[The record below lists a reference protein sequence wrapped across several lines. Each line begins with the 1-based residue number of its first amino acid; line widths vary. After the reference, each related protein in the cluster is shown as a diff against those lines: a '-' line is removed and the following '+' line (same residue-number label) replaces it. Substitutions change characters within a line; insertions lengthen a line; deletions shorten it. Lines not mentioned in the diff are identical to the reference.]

1 MQIPRWLQ
9 TVLLVAVVLWMV
21 NQPIIAIVVDW
32 LWFDAIGYLSIF
44 QTSLWAKVG
53 MWVGG
58 LLLALG
64 FLGVNMQ
71 VAVRDEPIDVGRL
84 SLLMSDLGLS
94 PVQLQRLLR
103 GVIGVAV
110 GLPALLFAGG
120 MASQWLSLL
129 TYLQREPFGEVDPI
143 FNLDIGFY
151 VFQLPF
157 ISVVEQLLSL
167 LVLMALFAVGAYY
180 VARDVFINRD
190 VPTLSAGARV
200 HLLVLGA
207 LLFAL
212 FGIDWWLDRF
222 ELLFTPSGVVWG
234 VSYTDLNA
242 RIPGDWIMAGC
253 ALIVSVAL
261 LAATMQRSWR
271 LPTIGLGLYAVA
283 RVLVVGVWPDIVQD
297 YFVKPNELELE
308 RPFLVDNIRFTN
320 KAYAL
325 DRIEARPFE
334 AEAGLTMDDI
344 DENPLTIENVR
355 VWDTRPLLTTYG
367 QIQEIR
373 TYYDFKDVD
382 VDRYMLDGA
391 PRQVMLSA
399 RELNYANV
407 PAQARSW
414 VNEHLQYT
422 HGYGLTM
429 SPVNVVTAEGLP
441 DLFVKDLPPTSQGI
455 DLDVTQPEIYYGE
468 LTDTF
473 VMVNTGAQE
482 FDYPLGD
489 QNVYT
494 DYEGNG
500 GVPMGSLWKQALFAM
515 HFGSLDI
522 LLSQYIDDGTKVMFR
537 RKIAERIE
545 HLAPFLHFDEDPYLV
560 VADGKLYWMIDA
572 YTTSRSYPYA
582 EPFRLGRTQF
592 NYIRNSVKIVVDAYH
607 GGVDFYI
614 ADEADPLVK
623 VYAKI
628 FPDSFKALSEMPESL
643 QGHVRY
649 PADFFDTQAA
659 MYRAYHMQDPTVFY
673 NKEDMWALPRELY
686 DGQEQPME
694 SYYLIMKLPQ
704 EEQAEFI
711 LLLPFVPTGK
721 DNMIS
726 WLAARSDD
734 EHYGKLI
741 LYQFPKQK
749 LIYGP
754 RQIEARIDQDP
765 DISEMITLWSQA
777 GSRVVRGN
785 LLVIPI
791 GNSLM
796 YVEPLYLQAESSQL
810 PELKRVIVSYENRIA
825 MRTTLEDALR
835 AVFAPGTAPAA
846 MTARDTLGAAAQQ
859 GGSGG
864 YISEPDRALRE
875 GSPEWAKLAGRAQQ
889 QLEQATRLQQQGDW
903 AGYGEALKALSE
915 TLTQLGMQAEGF
927 NLPDEAPEPEAEPD
941 GSGGE

>member
-9 TVLLVAVVLWMV
+9 TILILGVVLWLV
-21 NQPIIAIVVDW
+21 NQPLISIAIDW
-32 LWFDAIGYLSIF
+32 LWFDAIGYIGIF
-44 QTSLWAKVG
+44 QTSLAAKVG

-58 LLLALG
+58 LIVAAA
-64 FLGVNMQ
+64 FLGVNLTA
-71 VAVRDEPIDVGRL
+71 AVRDEPIDVRRL
-84 SLLMSDLGLS
+84 SVLLSDLGLS
-94 PVQLQRLLR
+94 PDQLRNLIR
-103 GVIGVAV
+103 GALGAAV
-110 GLPALLFAGG
+110 GLPALVFAGLV
-120 MASQWLSLL
+120 ASQWLSLL
-129 TYLQREPFGEVDPI
+129 TYLEREPFGEADPI
-143 FNLDIGFY
+143 FGLDLGFY

-157 ISVVEQLLSL
+157 ISFGEDLLAL
-167 LVLMALFAVGAYY
+167 LVAFSLMAVGTYY

-190 VPTLSAGARV
+190 VPALSSGARV
-200 HLLVLGA
+200 HLLILGS

-212 FGIDWWLDRF
+212 FGVDWWLARF
-222 ELLFTPSGVVWG
+222 ELLFSHSGVVWG
-234 VSYTDLNA
+234 VGYTDLSA
-242 RIPGDWIMAGC
+242 RIPGHWIMAGC
-253 ALIVSVAL
+253 SLGVSVAL
-261 LAATMQRSWR
+261 LAATLQRSWR

-283 RVLVVGVWPDIVQD
+283 RVLVAGVWPDIVQD

-308 RPFLVDNIRFTN
+308 REFLVHNIAYTN

-325 DRIEARPFE
+325 DRIETRPFE
-334 AEAGLTMDDI
+334 AEAGLTMADV
-344 DENPLTIENVR
+344 NASPLTIENVR
-355 VWDTRPLLTTYG
+355 VWDSRPLLTTYG

-382 VDRYMLDGA
+382 VDRYMIDGA

-399 RELNYANV
+399 RELNYDNV
-407 PAQARSW
+407 PSQARSW

-429 SPVNVVTAEGLP
+429 SPVNVVTTEGLP
-441 DLFVKDLPPTSQGI
+441 DLFVKDLPPVSNGI
-455 DLDVTQPEIYYGE
+455 DLPVTQPEIYYGE
-468 LTDTF
+468 LTDNY

-489 QNVYT
+489 QNVYA
-494 DYEGNG
+494 DYAGEG
-500 GVPMGSLWKQALFAM
+500 GVPIGSLWQQAIFSM
-515 HFGSLDI
+515 QFGSFDI
-522 LLSQYIDDGTKVMFR
+522 LLSQYIKDGSKIMFR
-537 RKIAERIE
+537 RNISERVE
-545 HLAPFLHFDEDPYLV
+545 RLAPFLHFDEDPYLV
-560 VADGKLYWMIDA
+560 VADGKMYWMLDA
-572 YTTSRSYPYA
+572 YTTSNFYPYA
-582 EPFRLGRTQF
+582 EPYRLKRARF

-607 GGVDFYI
+607 GKVDFYI
-614 ADEADPLVK
+614 SDETDPLVK

-628 FPDSFKALSEMPESL
+628 FPGSFQPLSEMPASL
-643 QGHVRY
+643 QEHIRY

-659 MYRAYHMQDPTVFY
+659 MFRAYHMQDPTVFY
-673 NKEDMWALPRELY
+673 NKEDMWELPRELY

-694 SYYLIMKLPQ
+694 SYYLIMKLPA

-726 WLAARSDD
+726 WLAARCDT

-825 MRTTLEDALR
+825 MRNTLDEALR
-835 AVFAPGTAPAA
+835 GVFAPDTTAPSE
-846 MTARDTLGAAAQQ
+846 ARAERTEPSGDYQTPAPEMRQ
-859 GGSGG
+859 GT
-864 YISEPDRALRE
+864 PN
-875 GSPEWAKLAGRAQQ
+875 WARLAGRAERE
-889 QLEQATRLQQQGDW
+889 LERASELQRQGDW
-903 AGYGEALKALSE
+903 AGYGEALEALGE
-915 TLTQLGMQAEGF
+915 TLTTLGTQAAEF
-927 NLPDEAPEPEAEPD
+927 NIPTEEAPLEEAPPEPVPAP
-941 GSGGE
+941 